1 MKYLKR
7 INEAPFLYDFDED
20 EDDGVY
26 KPSTEVQED
35 IDYIKTLLADIEDNI
50 ELSYEIDGSNY
61 EGFPGDEGEEVRI
74 LVTSKDNLS
83 ISGNVIY
90 GKYLNM
96 CDSLPDYEIYLVGK
110 SISGNVLRS
119 SEVKGNEIS
128 QFLFDIK
135 RTLYIKEELSP
146 ELLRNAG
153 KKLMDYGHF
162 KRGQEMI
169 NHAIKSSNPIS
180 LDMNYFLGDTEDNTD
195 DIKLTNCVFDRFDLG
210 ISFEKIEHLE
220 SDINDAIESWK
231 NGSLK
236 YNGILCITT
245 PLYFNV
251 DQDIIKKEFGSEYM
265 LRGINGS
272 FNLVDIVFDISKK
285 YDENN
290 DTIDF
295 KVSYIP
301 NCWDVVDCHVGLPS
315 DRKSAV
321 NFKKIITDKI
331 FKDKSFREI
340 LNRFI
345 SAAGSGDEY
354 SDILKNI
361 NNLRVNYLY
370 SDSGDIYTDNTKI
383 NSLNLL
389 TGEVTES
396 EYY

>member
-20 EDDGVY
+20 EDSVY

-50 ELSYEIDGSNY
+50 ELNYEIDGSNY

-74 LVTSKDNLS
+74 LVTSEDNLS
-83 ISGNVIY
+83 ISGNIIY

-110 SISGNVLRS
+110 STSGNVLRS
-119 SEVKGNEIS
+119 LEVKGNEIS

-146 ELLRNAG
+146 ELLRNTG

-169 NHAIKSSNPIS
+169 NHSIKSSNTIS
-180 LDMNYFLGDTEDNTD
+180 LDINYFYNDESIIL
-195 DIKLTNCVFDRFDLG
+195 KNCVFDRFELR
-210 ISFEKIEHLE
+210 ISFKKIDHLE
-220 SDINDAIESWK
+220 TDINDAIESWK
-231 NGSLK
+231 SGGLE
-236 YNGILCITT
+236 YNGVLCITT
-245 PLYFNV
+245 SLYFNI
-251 DQDIIKKEFGSEYM
+251 DQDIIKKEFGSEYT
-265 LRGINGS
+265 LPTSNGS
-272 FNLVDIVFDISKK
+272 PNPIDLVFDISNK

-295 KVSYIP
+295 KISYLP
-301 NCWDVVDCHVGLPS
+301 NSWDVTDCHIGLPS

-331 FKDKSFREI
+331 FKDRSFREI
-340 LNRFI
+340 LSRFI
-345 SAAGSGDEY
+345 SASGSGDEY
-354 SDILKNI
+354 TNILKDI
-361 NNLRVNYLY
+361 NNIKVNYLY
-370 SDSGDIYTDNTKI
+370 NDSGDINGGSEVIK
-383 NSLNLL
+383 SLNLL
-389 TGEVTES
+389 TGEITDS
-396 EYY
+396 DWA